1 MDGGEATALLAGAG
15 VDLAPADVDRLVART
30 EGWPAG
36 LYLAALAMNA
46 GSPHLAV
53 ASSVTGTERF
63 IAEYLRSEFLDRVS
77 RSDVLF
83 LTRASILDR
92 MSGPLCDQTVGRTGS
107 SRVLHRL
114 EQRNLLVIP
123 MDRDGEWYRYHHLF
137 RELLYGELMRRE
149 PETVGELHL
158 RAASWYEANHLPEA
172 ALEHAQHAGDV
183 EGVARLVLALAN
195 PVWGSGRLDTVLRWM
210 SWFEDRELI
219 VEQPGV
225 AVHGA
230 LILALVGNAPDAER
244 WANAALRTTRTGT
257 LSDGN
262 TLEGTLAYCGR

>member
-1 MDGGEATALLAGAG
+1 MLAGAG
-15 VDLAPADVDRLVART
+15 VDLAPGDVDRLVART

-46 GSPHLAV
+46 GSPHLAA

-92 MSGPLCDQTVGRTGS
+92 MCGPLCDQTVGRTGS

-137 RELLYGELMRRE
+137 RELLHGELMRRE
-149 PETVGELHL
+149 PETIGDLHL
-158 RAASWYEANHLPEA
+158 RRRVVVRSEPPARGGHRTCPARRRRRGRRSTRSRARESSLGKWAPGHGA
-172 ALEHAQHAGDV
+172 ALDAVVRGAELIEEQPARCGSRSADPGPRGQRDRRGALGQRSTAHDANGDGLGREHDWK
-183 EGVARLVLALAN
+183 ARSRI
-195 PVWGSGRLDTVLRWM
+195 SGR
-210 SWFEDRELI
+210 
-219 VEQPGV
+219 
-225 AVHGA
+225 
-230 LILALVGNAPDAER
+230 
-244 WANAALRTTRTGT
+244 
-257 LSDGN
+257 
-262 TLEGTLAYCGR
+262 

>member
-77 RSDVLF
+77 RSDVVF

-149 PETVGELHL
+149 PETIGELHL
-158 RAASWYEANHLPEA
+158 
-172 ALEHAQHAGDV
+172 
-183 EGVARLVLALAN
+183 ARR
-195 PVWGSGRLDTVLRWM
+195 GGTR
-210 SWFEDRELI
+210 
-219 VEQPGV
+219 
-225 AVHGA
+225 
-230 LILALVGNAPDAER
+230 
-244 WANAALRTTRTGT
+244 RTTCPRRPSNMPSTPATSRASLDSFSHSRIRSGGVGAWT
-257 LSDGN
+257 RFCDG
-262 TLEGTLAYCGR
+262 